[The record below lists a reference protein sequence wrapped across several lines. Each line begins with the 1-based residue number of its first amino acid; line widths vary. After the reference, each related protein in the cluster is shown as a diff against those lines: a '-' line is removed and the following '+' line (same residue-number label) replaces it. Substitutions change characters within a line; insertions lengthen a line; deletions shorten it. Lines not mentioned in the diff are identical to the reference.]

1 MKKLD
6 TIELLKRAKL
16 IHGDKYDYSKTEY
29 VNKRVN
35 IIVTCKLHGDFTI
48 SPKNHWEG
56 QGCKQCGYIN
66 RDNRRSETNKFI
78 QQAKDVHG
86 DKYDYTKTEYTT
98 ARNKVKIVCPIHG
111 EFDIKA
117 ASHTTNKQG
126 CRECGYMYST
136 LKKNDWIAKAKGRQ
150 GVFYII
156 KCYNDTEE
164 FYKFGITS
172 TTTKKRYSHKEHM
185 PYKFE
190 IIKEVVSNDLAYIWD
205 LEKRFKRLKSKNRYV
220 PLLKFNGSST
230 ECFK

>member
-6 TIELLKRAKL
+6 TTELLKRAKL

-56 QGCKQCGYIN
+56 QGCKQCGYLN
-66 RDNRRSETNKFI
+66 RDNGNSTTNEFVKK
-78 QQAKDVHG
+78 AKLIHG
-86 DKYDYTKTEYTT
+86 DKYDYSLVDYINAKTKVT
-98 ARNKVKIVCPIHG
+98 IICSIHG
-111 EFDIKA
+111 DFKITPNN
-117 ASHTTNKQG
+117 HTDSNQG
-126 CRECGYMYST
+126 CKQCGHMYST

-190 IIKEVVSNDLAYIWD
+190 ILKEIVSNDLAYIWD
-205 LEKRFKRLKSKNRYV
+205 LEKRFKRLKSKHRYV